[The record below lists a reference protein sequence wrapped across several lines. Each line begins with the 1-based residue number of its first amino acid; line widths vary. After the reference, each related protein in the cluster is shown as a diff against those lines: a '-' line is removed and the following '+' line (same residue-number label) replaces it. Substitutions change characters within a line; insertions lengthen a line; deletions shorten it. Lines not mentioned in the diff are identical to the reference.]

1 MKSADQYLSLFKGAV
16 CVMAAVQ
23 LLALVFLTICP
34 YLHVDIQVKDYNKT
48 ITLSHLQI
56 CLGVLKEKKTC

>member
-1 MKSADQYLSLFKGAV
+1 MLWQQFR
-16 CVMAAVQ
+16 

-48 ITLSHLQI
+48 ITLSHLEI

>member
-1 MKSADQYLSLFKGAV
+1 MKSADQYLSLFKGLYV
-16 CVMAAVQ
+16 LWQ
-23 LLALVFLTICP
+23 QFRLLALVFLTICP

>member
-23 LLALVFLTICP
+23 TACFSIFD
-34 YLHVDIQVKDYNKT
+34 YLPLPPRRY
-48 ITLSHLQI
+48 S
-56 CLGVLKEKKTC
+56 G